1 LHFYIFADYFLAMK
15 ITEILENNKGH
26 NLVSFEILPPLK
38 GKSIES
44 ITKVLDPLME
54 FKPPFIDVTYHR
66 EEFEY
71 KQNPEGYFE
80 KIAVRKRPGTVGICA
95 AIKYRYNVEAVPH
108 FLCGGFSKEE
118 TENALIDLGFL
129 GIENILALRGDARKL
144 EKKFVPEPDG
154 HAFAVDLVEQINH
167 MNNGSYLDEDLINP
181 VKTDFCIGVAG
192 YPEKHFEAAN
202 YEQDLQ
208 YLKKK
213 IDAGADYIVT
223 QMFFDNEAY
232 FKFVNDC
239 RKIDINVPI
248 IPGIKPIT
256 RLGQLNSIPSAFYID
271 LPDDLVREA
280 KKCKDDADV
289 KELGIEWCIQQSK
302 ALIEFGVPCLHFYTM
317 GDVKTISRICQAT
330 V

>member
-1 LHFYIFADYFLAMK
+1 MKVTDILAQK
-15 ITEILENNKGH
+15 KDET
-26 NLVSFEILPPLK
+26 LVSFEILPPLK

-44 ITKVLDPLME
+44 ITKILDPLME
-54 FKPPFIDVTYHR
+54 YKPPFIDVTYHR

-71 KQNPEGYFE
+71 KQNPEGFFE

-129 GIENILALRGDARKL
+129 GIHNILALRGDARKM
-144 EKKFVPEPDG
+144 EKKFVPETDG
-154 HAFAVDLVEQINH
+154 HAFALDLVEQINN
-167 MNNGSYLDEDLINP
+167 MNNGVYLDADLINP

-208 YLKKK
+208 YLKQK

-223 QMFFDNEAY
+223 QMFFDNAVY
-232 FKFVNDC
+232 FKFVEDC
-239 RKIDINVPI
+239 KKIGINVPI

-256 RLGQLNSIPSAFYID
+256 KMGQLNSIPSAFYINI
-271 LPDDLVREA
+271 PENLVKEVR
-280 KKCKDDADV
+280 KCKDDAEV
-289 KELGIEWCIQQSK
+289 KQVGTEWCIEQSK
-302 ALIEFGVPCLHFYTM
+302 ELVKFGVPCLHYYTM
-317 GDVKTISRICQAT
+317 GDVKTTSTICKE
-330 V
+330 VV